1 MPPQKNSGNK
11 GAKRETG
18 ASMKNRRFVQNFLDD
33 LRAEGAIDDVHIGRV
48 LRKMGDGRMEVFYVD
63 ASKKT
68 EKGNVAQAKIPGRFS
83 GRGKHSVWIDVGTF
97 VAIAG
102 NGLGG
107 GVGFEIAAVFSPDQ
121 MRDISKEFDVDPRVL
136 ALDITDSSQL
146 VKKTIK
152 NSTTAGYEFDVGEES
167 EEVNVDE
174 I

>member
-33 LRAEGAIDDVHIGRV
+33 LRVDGSVTDVHIGRV

-63 ASKKT
+63 TSKKT
-68 EKGNVAQAKIPGRFS
+68 EQGNVAQAKIPGKFS

-97 VAIAG
+97 VAIAS

-107 GVGFEIAAVFSPDQ
+107 GVEFEIAAVFTPDQ
-121 MRDISKEFDVDPRVL
+121 MREISKEFDMDPRVL

-146 VKKTIK
+146 TKRTAK
-152 NSTTAGYEFDVGEES
+152 NTEVAGYEFDIH
-167 EEVNVDE
+167 EEVDVEN